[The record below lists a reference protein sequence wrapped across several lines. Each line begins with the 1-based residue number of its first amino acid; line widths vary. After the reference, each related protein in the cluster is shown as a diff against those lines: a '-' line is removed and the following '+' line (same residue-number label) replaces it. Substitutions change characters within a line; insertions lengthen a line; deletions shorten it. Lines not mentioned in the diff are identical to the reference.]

1 MLWQVWRLEAQNQVS
16 TGTYFLRNLYR
27 RILFWLFLAPDGY
40 QQPVVFLGLRL
51 PYSYL
56 CLNLHE
62 LTPSCV
68 YLCQNF
74 PPLKKTSVVGL
85 GNTLVQHDLLLP
97 RFYLPWPYFQIRSR
111 VTGGW
116 EFGEKAIQPSTT
128 TFHAHVAIFL
138 INYILS
144 SREVIA
150 ALLTRNYNDR
160 HCQIS

>member
-1 MLWQVWRLEAQNQVS
+1 MLSQVWRLEAQNQVS
-16 TGTYFLRNLYR
+16 TGTYFLRNLYG

-40 QQPVVFLGLRL
+40 QKPVVFLGLWL

-56 CLNLHE
+56 CLHLHE

-68 YLCQNF
+68 YSCQNF
-74 PPLKKTSVVGL
+74 PLLKRTSVVGL
-85 GNTLVQHDLLLP
+85 RNTLVQHDLLLP
-97 RFYLPWPYFQIRSR
+97 RFYLPWPYFQIRSQ

-116 EFGEKAIQPSTT
+116 ESGEKAIQPSTT
-128 TFHAHVAIFL
+128 TFHTHVAIFFS
-138 INYILS
+138 NYILS
-144 SREVIA
+144 SREAIA